1 MSAIQEL
8 LPYIEKYPDR
18 IRKAKEEKGM
28 TLRELSDVSG
38 VPYSAV
44 STLSAGTQANPSLY
58 NSAAL
63 CQVLDLSLD
72 ELFGLSAPPP
82 DQSQK
87 LHEMELTL
95 ARQTG
100 ELQAAKM
107 EAQMHR
113 SGYNRLLLLSALL
126 IPVVIGYTIWD
137 ILNQAVGVFR
147 GEATVLAILVAMIA
161 VAAVAILIGTIMH
174 IVWMLRKRPAVAAQQ
189 QNNAPSKPDAPEQS
203 E

>member
-1 MSAIQEL
+1 M
-8 LPYIEKYPDR
+8 PYIAKYPER
-18 IRKAKEEKGM
+18 IRKAKDEKGIS
-28 TLRELSDVSG
+28 LKELSEISG
-38 VPYSAV
+38 VSYSAV

-107 EAQMHR
+107 ETQMYR

-126 IPVVIGYTIWD
+126 IPVVVGYTIWD
-137 ILNQAVGVFR
+137 ILNQSVGVFR
-147 GEATVLAILVAMIA
+147 GEATLLAILVAMIA

-189 QNNAPSKPDAPEQS
+189 QKNAPSKPDAPEQS